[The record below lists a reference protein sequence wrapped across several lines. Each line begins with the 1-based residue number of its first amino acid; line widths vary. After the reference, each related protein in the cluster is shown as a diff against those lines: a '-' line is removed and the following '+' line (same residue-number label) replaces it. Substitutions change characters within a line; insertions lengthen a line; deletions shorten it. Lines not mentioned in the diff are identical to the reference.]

1 MSFMRKNWY
10 YVGGVL
16 FVVLSFSVGF
26 FGDLLNPLSK
36 ILTLS
41 FMALLVHQFEEYAI
55 PGGFPSVFN
64 MALMSEKNVPD
75 RYPLNRQSCLTV
87 NVFAA
92 YTFYIVP
99 ILLPNLIWLG
109 LAQILFGVAQLAI
122 HGVVIN
128 RKLKAWYNPGL
139 AVVVFLHIP
148 IAIYYIRYVYDHGL
162 MQTWYWLAAILL
174 TLLSAFVVIL
184 LPVQLLK
191 DKNSAYRFSTE
202 EMQRFNVAEKL
213 EHLSAAE
220 TS

>member
-191 DKNSAYRFSTE
+191 DKNSAYRFSAE

>member
-1 MSFMRKNWY
+1 MSFLRKNWY

-191 DKNSAYRFSTE
+191 DKNSAYRFSAE

>member
-1 MSFMRKNWY
+1 MSFMRQNWY

-16 FVVLSFSVGF
+16 FVVLSFSVRF
-26 FGDLLNPLSK
+26 FGDSLNPLSK

-64 MALMSEKNVPD
+64 MALMSEKDVPD

-87 NVFAA
+87 NVFAG

-109 LAQILFGVAQLAI
+109 LVQVLFGVAQFAI
-122 HGVVIN
+122 HGIVIN
-128 RKLKAWYNPGL
+128 RRLKAWYNPGL
-139 AVVVFLHIP
+139 AAVVFLHVP
-148 IAIYYIRYVYDHGL
+148 IAIYYIRYVYDLGL

-174 TLLSAFVVIL
+174 TVLGAFVIIL

-191 DKNSAYRFSTE
+191 DKNSAYRFSAE

-213 EHLSAAE
+213 EHLSRAE
-220 TS
+220 MR